1 MKKVNKKW
9 VVLLAASLL
18 ALVVTVSLPAKAA
31 DYMTRDQAEKACPA
45 ALVKGTSLSPLEQ
58 EPKAICNCFVQLTAF
73 IKKEDRKADFV
84 IYKGTD
90 DNLLRE
96 NIRYCIDKYN
106 EDPANFLDLF
116 GAYRG
121 YK

>member
-1 MKKVNKKW
+1 MSNLKVKGLL
-9 VVLLAASLL
+9 LLAILGLMA
-18 ALVVTVSLPAKAA
+18 ACPIRAA
-31 DYMTRDQAEKACPA
+31 DYLTRDQAEKACPA

-73 IKKEDRKADFV
+73 IKKDDRKADFV